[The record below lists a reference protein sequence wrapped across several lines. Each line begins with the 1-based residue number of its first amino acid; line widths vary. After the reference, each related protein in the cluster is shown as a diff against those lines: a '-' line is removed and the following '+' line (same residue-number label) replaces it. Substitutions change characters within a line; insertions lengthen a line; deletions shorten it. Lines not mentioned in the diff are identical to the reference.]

1 MAATKSQLE
10 GSHKIYAGMRG
21 SKEMSFLFK
30 HDFEQQQQLQLKT
43 QDFDS
48 VGQLVKCEAKQ
59 TISKYKSHQKD
70 RKTPISYCNSY
81 KLIKQQD

>member
-1 MAATKSQLE
+1 
-10 GSHKIYAGMRG
+10 
-21 SKEMSFLFK
+21 MSFLFK
-30 HDFEQQQQLQLKT
+30 HDFEQKLELKT

-59 TISKYKSHQKD
+59 TISKYKSHKKD
-70 RKTPISYCNSY
+70 RKTPISYCYFNSY